1 MLIKC
6 CTLIK
11 FKSNTEQRR
20 AGWKPERAYAEVMV

>member
-11 FKSNTEQRR
+11 FKSNTEQRK
-20 AGWKPERAYAEVMV
+20 AEPKRAYADAMV